1 MSYKSENWQEK
12 LAEVRNNIVSKQG
25 SVEKTADEILNEE
38 VETALASYFAEEV
51 VVEEAAAV
59 DEGKLVTGVADI
71 IKLITKKV
79 ATSLEKEYSKSP
91 EKGLSM
97 INTIGAMVGH
107 KVTDDKQQKGKLF
120 LKFGEEVVAE
130 SVIEEVQL
138 DEVTD
143 KEVTALK
150 KLSKD
155 MQSVLKGYQSIVKM
169 GDKELKDSKYNKD
182 YQAVLKARDVIFSL
196 IGKVNTQKILN
207 KEDYSL
213 DEEVI
218 VYKVKGIQ
226 KPEMD
231 RFKQGGRMM
240 GLKVS
245 FQKKGS
251 DTMVT
256 MTGTKK
262 KLRDFDS
269 IARGKSSY
277 GDASSVQHFDEK

>member
-12 LAEVRNNIVSKQG
+12 LAEVRNNIVSKKG

-38 VETALASYFAEEV
+38 VETALASYFAEEI
-51 VVEEAAAV
+51 VVEEAPAV

-130 SVIEEVQL
+130 SVIEELQL

-182 YQAVLKARDVIFSL
+182 YEAVLKARDVIFTL

-207 KEDYSL
+207 KEEVAEENLSLIKTIEKLTEKNMLGRLAKSMEL
-213 DEEVI
+213 DE
-218 VYKVKGIQ
+218 VK
-226 KPEMD
+226 KEKLFD
-231 RFKQGGRMM
+231 YFD
-240 GLKVS
+240 
-245 FQKKGS
+245 KGE
-251 DTMVT
+251 
-256 MTGTKK
+256 
-262 KLRDFDS
+262 LE
-269 IARGKSSY
+269 
-277 GDASSVQHFDEK
+277 Q